1 MTCPT
6 FLSDALGQLGGV
18 RQVGDVLLVDTHC
31 LYPSGSVVQV
41 AVQGGAREAVV
52 HDNGGTSEALSQHG
66 VHYHQI
72 DAALRRFARSRDLR
86 IDNGQI
92 ASPPVTT
99 DILPVAILMVANA
112 SKEAA
117 DELLRK
123 YRFSKKK
130 DFREQLD
137 FFFQKNF
144 GTKRYKRD
152 YEVFGQSEKKYKFDH
167 AILGDNK
174 VILVDA
180 VLPDPSS
187 LYASVVANLDVR
199 ESHDPRYIQR
209 IVYDEND
216 LWRSQDLRLLQTGA
230 PVVPYKHAE
239 DEISSLA
246 DAA

>member
-6 FLSDALGQLGGV
+6 FLSDALGQLGGC
-18 RQVGDVLLVDTHC
+18 RQVGDVVLVDTHC

-52 HDNGGTSEALSQHG
+52 HDNGGTVQVLAQHG
-66 VHYHQI
+66 IHYQQM
-72 DAALRRFARSRDLR
+72 DVALRRFARIRDLT

-92 ASPPVTT
+92 VSPPVTT
-99 DILPVAILMVANA
+99 DILPIAILMVANA

-123 YRFSKKK
+123 HRFTKKR
-130 DFREQLD
+130 DFRQQLD
-137 FFFQKNF
+137 FFFRSNF
-144 GTKRYKRD
+144 GTKRYKRE
-152 YEVFGQSEKKYKFDH
+152 YEVSGQSEKRYKFDH
-167 AILGDNK
+167 AILGDEK

-180 VLPDPSS
+180 VLPEPSS

-209 IVYDEND
+209 IVYDENHP
-216 LWRSQDLRLLQTGA
+216 WRSQDLRLLQTGA
-230 PVVPYKHAE
+230 PVVPYKRAE
-239 DEISSLA
+239 AEISELVNVA
-246 DAA
+246 

>member
-6 FLSDALGQLGGV
+6 FLSDALGQLGGC
-18 RQVGDVLLVDTHC
+18 RQVGDVVLVDTHC

-52 HDNGGTSEALSQHG
+52 HDNGGTTEVLAQHG
-66 VHYHQI
+66 IHYDHI
-72 DAALRRFARSRDLR
+72 NSALRRFARSRDLR
-86 IDNGQI
+86 IDNGHI
-92 ASPPVTT
+92 ISPPVTT
-99 DILPVAILMVANA
+99 DALPVAILMVANA

-123 YRFSKKK
+123 HRFSKKR

-144 GTKRYKRD
+144 GSERYKRE

-167 AILGDNK
+167 AIIGRNK

-180 VLPDPSS
+180 VLPEPSS

-209 IVYDEND
+209 IVYDESD
-216 LWRSQDLRLLQTGA
+216 AWKSQDLRLLQTGA
-230 PVVPYKHAE
+230 EVVPYKHAE
-239 DEISSLA
+239 SEIEDLA
-246 DAA
+246 KAA